1 MKAKRVENP
10 HSVVKGVLLH
20 TRYKAWEVKM
30 NINGQTLYGGRFK
43 PKDSTPEEVEC
54 ARLAAV
60 ESRRKLEQKYF
71 IIKQSEAPLHLAR

>member
-1 MKAKRVENP
+1 
-10 HSVVKGVLLH
+10 
-20 TRYKAWEVKM
+20 M
-30 NINGQTLYGGRFK
+30 NINGQTLFGGRFT

-71 IIKQSEAPLHLAR
+71 TEKEEVSEGGPASSAA